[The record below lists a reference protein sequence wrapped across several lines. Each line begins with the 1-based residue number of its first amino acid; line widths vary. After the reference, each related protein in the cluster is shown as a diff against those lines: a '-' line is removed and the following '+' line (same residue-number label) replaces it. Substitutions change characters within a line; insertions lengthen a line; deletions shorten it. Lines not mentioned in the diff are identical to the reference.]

1 MSSVAEDQG
10 QSSSQSNVP
19 QSAQPFRSLF
29 GGDTSS
35 QDVDLQP
42 YPDDQQDED
51 AGDEHD
57 LDVIMR
63 DIPSMEDNQSD
74 ATYHASDEGESETE
88 RNNEVVETNNRVKKR
103 KRPAVVET
111 ISTRGRDE
119 SDSPPSSPNFRPNR
133 FRGPESSWRK
143 LTTEERQNALALET
157 IRARD
162 LAAHLYNAYA
172 LRVRACERGTDKQEF
187 DYDAFVAPKRWT
199 AWPMRSE
206 QVPRPDE
213 RLRREEDDAWSLRMP
228 PDSRPSADLEDC
240 VMAMSMKVAKERF
253 RAREWDNRRSKS
265 QPRRRAGSE
274 LNSYDDSAGNEENW
288 DSDEELMDD
297 VDLTPM
303 VQADDDKSKQQLR
316 PIVRNVL
323 TQFDKLLMGLHHAR
337 KGGMA
342 DGSSASEQSDTESLA
357 SSISPIKREESR
369 SQSRGRSRGR
379 TRTRESSRSSS
390 LDREDIIRNKFQE
403 TTRPHGRPLGRQR
416 EHSASRLREGLRDW
430 SEVMGIA
437 SMVGCPSVAV
447 MRASKRCADLFGE
460 DMEFQSFHE
469 GTMVTVKE
477 DGTEVVRYVEPEP
490 EVESSP
496 SPPPPSGR
504 SRPRKSRS
512 RATSVKRESTSRPV
526 TPAPE
531 TGAQVPQPKGKG
543 QHRKQDL
550 LCPMKKCP
558 RHFDGF
564 TRTWN
569 LNLHM
574 KRMHPGFRQ
583 RSASA
588 GVPIKIDGEDNMSD
602 EQ

>member
-1 MSSVAEDQG
+1 MSSVAEDQR
-10 QSSSQSNVP
+10 QSSPQSNLP
-19 QSAQPFRSLF
+19 PSAQPFRSLF
-29 GGDTSS
+29 GGDHNS

-42 YPDDQQDED
+42 YPEGQQDED
-51 AGDEHD
+51 AGDEND

-63 DIPSMEDNQSD
+63 DIPLMDDNQSD
-74 ATYHASDEGESETE
+74 ATYHASDEDESEPV
-88 RNNEVVETNNRVKKR
+88 RRNEVVETENGVKKR
-103 KRPAVVET
+103 RRPGVGDNV
-111 ISTRGRDE
+111 STTRARDE

-143 LTTEERQNALALET
+143 LTTEERQNAQALEA

-172 LRVRACERGTDKQEF
+172 LRVRACERGTDKQEY

-199 AWPMRSE
+199 AWPMRSD

-228 PDSRPSADLEDC
+228 PDPRPSAHLEDC
-240 VMAMSMKVAKERF
+240 ITAILMKVAKEKVGT
-253 RAREWDNRRSKS
+253 REWDNRRSKS
-265 QPRRRAGSE
+265 QPRRRAESE
-274 LNSYDDSAGNEENW
+274 FNSHDDSAGNEENW
-288 DSDEELMDD
+288 DSDEELSDD
-297 VDLTPM
+297 ADLIPM
-303 VQADDDKSKQQLR
+303 VQADDDKSKKQLR

-337 KGGMA
+337 SGGMA
-342 DGSSASEQSDTESLA
+342 EDSSASEQSDTESIA
-357 SSISPIKREESR
+357 SSMSPVKREVSR
-369 SQSRGRSRGR
+369 SRSRGR
-379 TRTRESSRSSS
+379 TRTRVSLRPSS
-390 LDREDIIRNKFQE
+390 LDRESDTSNKSQE
-403 TTRPHGRPLGRQR
+403 TERSHGRSLGRQR
-416 EHSASRLREGLRDW
+416 ESSANRLREGLRDW
-430 SEVMGIA
+430 SEVMGVA
-437 SMVGCPSVAV
+437 SMVGCPPAAV
-447 MRASKRCADLFGE
+447 MRASKRCANLFGE

-469 GTMVTVKE
+469 GTMETVKEE
-477 DGTEVVRYVEPEP
+477 DGTEILQYVEPEP
-490 EVESSP
+490 EAESSP
-496 SPPPPSGR
+496 SPAPPSRR
-504 SRPRKSRS
+504 STSTKPRS

-531 TGAQVPQPKGKG
+531 TGAQVPPPKGKG

-550 LCPMKKCP
+550 VCPMKKCP

-583 RSASA
+583 RSASSGA
-588 GVPIKIDGEDNMSD
+588 PIKTDGEDNMSD
-602 EQ
+602 KQ